1 MKCHNLLLQECIVN
15 CEICK
20 NQTERRL
27 TFVFDKKKYP
37 TLTYKMIQHQVR
49 HKTKYIC
56 KSCHKKL
63 EPKVNCVCCK
73 LNIDFHLC
81 RSYKMENC
89 DFNKHIVS
97 RCIPNIDEDD
107 SDKYICLSCHGRLE
121 KTDNENPVVPYNLK
135 NTCVNAA
142 AKVLKCL
149 QEKPE
154 YVCTCCHH
162 MMFRK
167 SVKHFHVNEYQMN
180 NYIVRKSLS
189 YHYRMK
195 VYNGN
200 NDLPPS
206 NQYIQHEWPQMMNT
220 NGENQDFNYMD
231 EYICIRC
238 KTNLQLKNPNMP
250 DQACAN
256 GLNLDD
262 IPKDLSDL
270 FTIEWRLI
278 CYRLPFITIIIVRRY
293 GGHYKVNGPPVN
305 VPAKLDQIID
315 MLPQMP
321 NQLQLYPVQLK
332 CKLEYKSYYM
342 YDMVWKDH
350 VMGALMWLKQN
361 NYYYKDM
368 SINEHWSNDVSDHG
382 VLEICIDEQNAQREQ
397 VQNGNTETYSEYEKI
412 SSLPITQTNT
422 IPETEQQEQI
432 LNEIDNEE
440 NNDID
445 ESLIDEELA
454 QDQAAID
461 RKQHMIGDALPS
473 VVEIDNMENT
483 VFQCAPGENNIP
495 KYVLMKILKF

>member
-1 MKCHNLLLQECIVN
+1 MKLHIDKHFICNKCDTCLKSGNIPVQALTIRDVNLTKCFFCEDVPNDRFRIYDKGNYDNNSFIEQIQTEINETENIICLKCHNLLLQECIVN

-37 TLTYKMIQHQVR
+37 TLTYEMIQQQVR

-81 RSYKMENC
+81 RSYKMENY

-142 AKVLKCL
+142 AKFLKCL

-154 YVCTCCHH
+154 YVCTCCHR

-167 SVKHFHVNEYQMN
+167 SVKHFHVNEYRMD

-231 EYICIRC
+231 EYICIQC

-256 GLNLDD
+256 GLKLDD

-270 FTIEWRLI
+270 FTIE
-278 CYRLPFITIIIVRRY
+278 
-293 GGHYKVNGPPVN
+293 
-305 VPAKLDQIID
+305 
-315 MLPQMP
+315 
-321 NQLQLYPVQLK
+321 
-332 CKLEYKSYYM
+332 
-342 YDMVWKDH
+342 
-350 VMGALMWLKQN
+350 
-361 NYYYKDM
+361 
-368 SINEHWSNDVSDHG
+368 
-382 VLEICIDEQNAQREQ
+382 
-397 VQNGNTETYSEYEKI
+397 
-412 SSLPITQTNT
+412 
-422 IPETEQQEQI
+422 
-432 LNEIDNEE
+432 
-440 NNDID
+440 
-445 ESLIDEELA
+445 
-454 QDQAAID
+454 
-461 RKQHMIGDALPS
+461 
-473 VVEIDNMENT
+473 
-483 VFQCAPGENNIP
+483 
-495 KYVLMKILKF
+495 